1 LKQSC
6 DLAPQK
12 PPETIAVLYVE
23 IVIIVHPAPLPST
36 SATVVKSTSCKRK
49 TPDFCLS
56 QCANSTC
63 SNESEPSKSH
73 APHGV
78 RYGLP
83 PAKMR
88 LDLCNL
94 ILATQI

>member
-1 LKQSC
+1 LKQSR

-12 PPETIAVLYVE
+12 PSGTIAVFYVE
-23 IVIIVHPAPLPST
+23 IAIIVHPTPLPST
-36 SATVVKSTSCKRK
+36 SATVVKSTSSKRK
-49 TPDFCLS
+49 TPDLCLS
-56 QCANSTC
+56 QYANFIC
-63 SNESEPSKSH
+63 CNESESSKSH

-88 LDLCNL
+88 LDL
-94 ILATQI
+94 AT